1 MNEITTQHY
10 FRCHLDTGPCEV
22 DLRRPLMHQ
31 DNNADIFRVSVWR
44 HEDPVDFTG
53 VTAHGF
59 LYLAATH
66 QTILLDGVIDGSA
79 AYVTLSEE
87 CYSMPGYASL
97 VIQLHRDDVRHTVL
111 KANFIISRT
120 GTENIFDPEHRL
132 PSAAELIAMIDT
144 IRDAADFASAKLDA
158 NLGAHHA
165 GELLYVSADGTVRP
179 LTLGAGLEIIGGV
192 LRVTGQTDQPVQP
205 DDAILFVDQSD
216 GVVLFE
222 GATFVD
228 QGDGLVLLNGVT
240 ATDQG
245 DGVVLMV

>member
-10 FRCHLDTGPCEV
+10 FRCYLDTGPCEV

-44 HEDPVDFTG
+44 HEDPVDLTG

-79 AYVTLSEE
+79 ACVTLKEE

-120 GTENIFDPEHRL
+120 GTEIIFDPEHML

-144 IRDAADFASAKLDA
+144 IRDAADYANAKLDA
-158 NLGAHHA
+158 NLGTHHA
-165 GELLYVSADGTVRP
+165 GELLYVSADGSVRP
-179 LTLGAGLEIIGGV
+179 LTLGAGLTIKNGV
-192 LRVTGQTDQPVQP
+192 LQITGTILP
-205 DDAILFVDQSD
+205 DDPAPED
-216 GVVLFE
+216 
-222 GATFVD
+222 
-228 QGDGLVLLNGVT
+228 VLLAVDEYGYATLSGAALTVDANGAALLDALLTVD
-240 ATDQG
+240 AVGQA
-245 DGVVLMV
+245 VIA